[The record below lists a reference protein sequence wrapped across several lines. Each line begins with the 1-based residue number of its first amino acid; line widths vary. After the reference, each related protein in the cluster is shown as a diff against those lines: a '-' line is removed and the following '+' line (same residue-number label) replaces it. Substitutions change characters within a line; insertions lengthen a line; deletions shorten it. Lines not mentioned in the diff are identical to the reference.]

1 MRVSK
6 WFVACATLLLFMAP
20 AAKSQDKPA
29 AETSIPVSV
38 KLQVI
43 LSEYDGQKK
52 ISTLLYT
59 IPAVLTDKFSSTSVR
74 VGVRVPVSTSSKSGE
89 SSVTYIDIG
98 TNIDCRANRVAD
110 GRFNVDLKID
120 RSSLYVAFRDKDGNI
135 QGKEWVSGDRP
146 PSDQPM
152 IQQFRGDVGL
162 LLRDGQG
169 SETTVA
175 TDPVTGRVLKV
186 ETVLYVL
193 K

>member
-6 WFVACATLLLFMAP
+6 WFVACATLLPFMAP

-52 ISTLLYT
+52 ISTLPYT
-59 IPAVLTDKFSSTSVR
+59 IPAVLTDKFSSTSLR

>member
-29 AETSIPVSV
+29 AETTSPVSV
-38 KLQVI
+38 KLQVV

-52 ISTLLYT
+52 ISTLPYT

-74 VGVRVPVSTSSKSGE
+74 VGVRVPVSTSSKNGE

-98 TNIDCRANRVAD
+98 TNIDCRTNRVAD
-110 GRFNVDLKID
+110 GRFNVDIKID
-120 RSSLYVAFRDKDGNI
+120 RSSLYVAFRDKEGNV
-135 QGKEWVSGDRP
+135 QGKEWVSGERP
-146 PSDQPM
+146 PGDQPM
-152 IQQFRGDVGL
+152 IQQFRGDIGL

-175 TDPVTGRVLKV
+175 TDPVTGRVLRV
-186 ETVLYVL
+186 EAVLNVL

>member
-29 AETSIPVSV
+29 AETTSPVSV

-52 ISTLLYT
+52 ISTLPYT

-186 ETVLYVL
+186 EAVLNVL

>member
-1 MRVSK
+1 MRVSN
-6 WFVACATLLLFMAP
+6 WFLACATLLLFLAP

-29 AETSIPVSV
+29 ADASIPVSV

-52 ISTLLYT
+52 ISTLPYT
-59 IPAVLTDKFSSTSVR
+59 IPSVLTDKFSSTSLR
-74 VGVRVPVSTSSKSGE
+74 VGVRVPVNTSSKNGE

-98 TNIDCRANRVAD
+98 TNLDCRANRVAD
-110 GRFNVDLKID
+110 GRFNVDLKVD

-169 SETTVA
+169 SESTVA
-175 TDPVTGRVLKV
+175 TDPVTGRVLKI
-186 ETVLYVL
+186 EAVLNVL

>member
-6 WFVACATLLLFMAP
+6 WFLACATLLLFLAP

-29 AETSIPVSV
+29 ADASIPVSV

-52 ISTLLYT
+52 ISTLPYT
-59 IPAVLTDKFSSTSVR
+59 IPSVLTDKFSSTSLR
-74 VGVRVPVSTSSKSGE
+74 VGVRVPVNTSSKNGE

-98 TNIDCRANRVAD
+98 TNLDCRANRVAD
-110 GRFNVDLKID
+110 GRFNVDLKVD

-169 SETTVA
+169 SESTVA

-186 ETVLYVL
+186 EAVLNVL